1 MLFWNVLVSKFEQEM
16 RATLTEHSRTFLNL
30 LEHSKILENLLELS
44 INLLEHYM
52 NLEYSI
58 NLLGHSIKLLGHSRI
73 MYRNSIYRPG
83 GIHFFSIQSKRNRYS

>member
-73 MYRNSIYRPG
+73 MYRKNSIYRPG
-83 GIHFFSIQSKRNRYS
+83 GIHFFSTHNF